1 VASEA
6 SPLPEQRN
14 GNGSGRYRVGSVAR
28 ALTILDLV
36 ADGPSEGVTLSEVA
50 RGIGISKS
58 ATYSLVRTLVD
69 ADFLRAVDPGPRYML
84 GMALV
89 RLGDVATRDVP
100 LRQICEPVLAEMVRD
115 TGLTCRAAI
124 DTDGFPVFVARV
136 DAHGAIRFNAP
147 LGVREM
153 PHTSSAGKAIL
164 AYLTDAAVSQV
175 VQETGLPS
183 RTGKTITNDRDLAID
198 LEMTRRRGY
207 AIDDEEDAE
216 GVFCVGAPFFNH
228 AGRIAGALSATGI
241 KRDLPAHRIEELGL
255 RVRAGADQV
264 TTLIGGSLPAQEPNA

>member
-1 VASEA
+1 VASET
-6 SPLPEQRN
+6 PLPDQRN
-14 GNGSGRYRVGSVAR
+14 GTGSARYRVGSVAR

-36 ADGPSEGVTLSEVA
+36 AEGPSEGVTLSEVA
-50 RGIGISKS
+50 RGLGISKS
-58 ATYSLVRTLVD
+58 ATYSLLRTLVD

-115 TGLTCRAAI
+115 TGLTCRAAV

-164 AYLTDAAVSQV
+164 AYLSDAAVSQV

-216 GVFCVGAPFFNH
+216 GVFCVGAPFFDH

-264 TTLIGGSLPAQEPNA
+264 TSLIGGAAPVQEPSG